1 MNQILLKFTFLTEL
15 FSFIFTASLKH
26 VRGTTTR
33 FMRQRKQAARS
44 DTDDGDG
51 NDDTEANSPT
61 QASAV
66 FSLRKDIGSQ
76 TKKIIVRKNSTLK
89 TRNATDGKHYKNELI
104 NPSQESEVR
113 EVIRIPGTSSSA
125 GNIGVSKRLSVS
137 TSESPSRTCHVKLKK
152 LPYSRQDGKL
162 KVTLYSTA
170 IKMAPCHEH
179 DGCSTDNEDGGDERR
194 RSLRSSKTRNTDS
207 KNVNCEQSQVG
218 KTMETTLCGTDR
230 GIESN
235 EITKA
240 GDRSSANNKFHLTAV
255 ELSCRDSEEGL
266 KSLSPLSD
274 VNCSSRS
281 ITNKDSEWTG
291 HESDVVHNKTTRVPD
306 QRGVD
311 KQDEENEET
320 PHTMKETTGK
330 GADLKEET
338 VQCQTQDNESWSVNQ
353 ISSNDTTNASS
364 RNQRIQMSNEGLSPL
379 KTNVSVSASLKH
391 KHSAP
396 ASLCGARDHTDG
408 RGLLRMSEGTP
419 TENTASK
426 TDMYPSEMQDSVE
439 LSKEHSGAFA
449 NKENEVSI
457 MDEDSSANSEGSNDD
472 HLRSELTKRVGTSTK
487 QILSVNTS
495 ADTACCVEE
504 ENNDSE
510 TAKSNHT
517 EGERSKKDKLL
528 LPAVAEKLDVSLNEE
543 DGNTGV
549 EKTFGTSRER
559 SKPNIDRKP
568 GRGNSKCTDL
578 KGKNVA
584 GTTNHDPAEKLYS
597 DEEEKNEK
605 MIKSPKKFKSRSTSQ
620 NNIEHLQS
628 VNHTTSVACEQEEH
642 NEPAKNLDEIPQN
655 ISNSDLGNSRLKKD
669 KSTADSADRSGS
681 EKRERKKSNTNAS
694 KSAVKERSKVKL
706 VAEREHGLDSADG
719 SCADKKGD
727 TSASEDLLEKDRL
740 GSPMKRKVK
749 EVSPVKQKDYKGQ
762 LKESAQK
769 SAGDQ
774 VESKSVSDDAVEEI
788 EGKY

>member
-1 MNQILLKFTFLTEL
+1 
-15 FSFIFTASLKH
+15 
-26 VRGTTTR
+26 
-33 FMRQRKQAARS
+33 MRQRKQAARS
-44 DTDDGDG
+44 DTDDGDD

-104 NPSQESEVR
+104 NASQESEVR

-162 KVTLYSTA
+162 KVTLDSTA

-179 DGCSTDNEDGGDERR
+179 DGCSTDNEGGGDERR
-194 RSLRSSKTRNTDS
+194 RSLRSSKTRNIDS

-235 EITKA
+235 EITKD

-291 HESDVVHNKTTRVPD
+291 HERDVVHNKTTRVPD
-306 QRGVD
+306 QREVD

-320 PHTMKETTGK
+320 PHAMKETARK
-330 GADLKEET
+330 GADFKEET
-338 VQCQTQDNESWSVNQ
+338 VQCQTQDNEGWSVNQ

-364 RNQRIQMSNEGLSPL
+364 RNQHIQMSNEGLSPL
-379 KTNVSVSASLKH
+379 KTNVSVAASLKH

-396 ASLCGARDHTDG
+396 ASLCGARDTTDG

-426 TDMYPSEMQDSVE
+426 TDMYPSEIQDSVE

-457 MDEDSSANSEGSNDD
+457 MDEDSSANSEGSNDG
-472 HLRSELTKRVGTSTK
+472 HLPSELTKRVGTSTK

-495 ADTACCVEE
+495 VDTACCVEE

-510 TAKSNHT
+510 TVKSNHT
-517 EGERSKKDKLL
+517 EGERSRKDKLL
-528 LPAVAEKLDVSLNEE
+528 LPAVAEKLENTSGVSLNEE

-549 EKTFGTSRER
+549 EKTIGTSRER
-559 SKPNIDRKP
+559 SKPNNDGKP

-578 KGKNVA
+578 KGRSLD
-584 GTTNHDPAEKLYS
+584 GTTNHDSVEKLYS
-597 DEEEKNEK
+597 DEEEKNGK
-605 MIKSPKKFKSRSTSQ
+605 IIKSPKKFKSRSTSQ
-620 NNIEHLQS
+620 NNFEHLQS
-628 VNHTTSVACEQEEH
+628 VNHITSVASEQEEH
-642 NEPAKNLDEIPQN
+642 NEPAKNLDGIPQN

-719 SCADKKGD
+719 SCPDKKGD

-740 GSPMKRKVK
+740 GSPMKREVK
-749 EVSPVKQKDYKGQ
+749 ESSPVKQKDCKRQ

-774 VESKSVSDDAVEEI
+774 VESKPVSDDAVSETDEGI